1 MGHALV
7 TGAGR
12 RVGAAIASD
21 LARRG
26 WQLTLHYNSSMAEA
40 EDHAHRIRED
50 GGLARAV
57 GADLREDG
65 APGRLLAEAEKDGPV
80 TLVVNN
86 AAIFAEDDPQSA
98 TALSLREHFDLN
110 AGAPILLAKA
120 LHAARLRDGGRA
132 VVVNILDNKL
142 YAPNADF
149 FSYTVSK
156 FALAGATKA
165 LAMALAPH
173 VRVCGVAPSLL
184 LVSGDQTE
192 EAYQAA
198 RRVNPLRDPVPLDDV
213 CRAVV
218 FLADTSSINGEII
231 AVDGGQNLMNLP
243 RDVAFLD
250 AATVKRF
257 Q

>member
-1 MGHALV
+1 V

-12 RVGAAIASD
+12 RVGAAIARD

-26 WQLTLHYNSSMAEA
+26 WRLTLHYNSSMAEA
-40 EDHAHRIRED
+40 EAIAQTIRRN
-50 GGLARAV
+50 GGQARAV
-57 GADLREDG
+57 GADLREDD
-65 APGRLLAEAEKDGPV
+65 APDRLLAEAEKDAPV
-80 TLVVNN
+80 TLLVNN

-98 TALSLREHFDLN
+98 TASSLREHFDVN

-120 LHAARLRDGGRA
+120 LHATRLRDDGRA

-165 LAMALAPH
+165 LAIALAPH

-184 LVSGDQTE
+184 LVSGSQTE

-198 RRVNPLRDPVPLDDV
+198 RRINPLREPIPLDDV
-213 CRAVV
+213 CRTVA
-218 FLADTSSINGEII
+218 FLAETTSINGEIVS
-231 AVDGGQNLMNLP
+231 VDGGQTLMNLP

-250 AATVKRF
+250 AAIVKRF

>member
-1 MGHALV
+1 MLEAE
-7 TGAGR
+7 
-12 RVGAAIASD
+12 AIA
-21 LARRG
+21 
-26 WQLTLHYNSSMAEA
+26 QT
-40 EDHAHRIRED
+40 IRQD
-50 GGLARAV
+50 GGVARIV
-57 GADLREDG
+57 GADLRDEG
-65 APGRLLAEAEKDGPV
+65 APARIIAEAEEAGPV

-98 TALSLREHFDLN
+98 TALSLREHFDIN

-120 LHAARLRDGGRA
+120 LHAARLRDVGRA
-132 VVVNILDNKL
+132 AVVNILDNKL

-173 VRVCGVAPSLL
+173 VRVCGIAPSLL
-184 LVSGDQTE
+184 LVSGNQTE
-192 EAYQAA
+192 KAYQAA
-198 RRVNPLRDPVPLDDV
+198 RRVNPVREPVPLDDV
-213 CRAVV
+213 CRAVA
-218 FLADTSSINGEII
+218 FLADTPSINGEII

-243 RDVAFLD
+243 RDVAYLD
-250 AATVKRF
+250 AAIVKRF